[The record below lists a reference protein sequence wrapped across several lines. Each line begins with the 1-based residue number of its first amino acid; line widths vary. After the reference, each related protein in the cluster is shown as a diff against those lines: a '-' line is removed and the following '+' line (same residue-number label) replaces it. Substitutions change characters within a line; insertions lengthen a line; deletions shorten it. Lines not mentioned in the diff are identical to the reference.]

1 MLYIPY
7 TRVIYVFLYV
17 YIYVLRYI
25 SFYYIFSVYS
35 VYLYS
40 YLLNISYLAVNE
52 SGKRSSKRKLSVY
65 LFYFAR
71 FRGSVYRVYKSSSS
85 FTSVFRLNPRCM
97 PYNLAACLVVLIR
110 SQLGRLSIILDT
122 FLHRYL
128 NSLSV
133 IPLPICSEI
142 NSAAHTL
149 ARSSGPSAC
158 SGSGA
163 RR

>member
-65 LFYFAR
+65 LFILPVFAAQFTAFTNR
-71 FRGSVYRVYKSSSS
+71 PHRLPPS
-85 FTSVFRLNPRCM
+85 F
-97 PYNLAACLVVLIR
+97 A
-110 SQLGRLSIILDT
+110 
-122 FLHRYL
+122 
-128 NSLSV
+128 
-133 IPLPICSEI
+133 
-142 NSAAHTL
+142 
-149 ARSSGPSAC
+149 
-158 SGSGA
+158 
-163 RR
+163 

>member
-40 YLLNISYLAVNE
+40 YLLNISYLTVNE

-65 LFYFAR
+65 PFSFCSFSRLR
-71 FRGSVYRVYKSSSS
+71 LPRLQIVLVVYLRLSPKSSLYAIQFSR
-85 FTSVFRLNPRCM
+85 V
-97 PYNLAACLVVLIR
+97 
-110 SQLGRLSIILDT
+110 LGRADT
-122 FLHRYL
+122 FPVRQTFDYFRYL
-128 NSLSV
+128 
-133 IPLPICSEI
+133 
-142 NSAAHTL
+142 SA
-149 ARSSGPSAC
+149 
-158 SGSGA
+158 
-163 RR
+163 

>member
-65 LFYFAR
+65 LFYFVR

-97 PYNLAACLVVLIR
+97 PYSCCTWRVLLIR
-110 SQLGRLSIILDT
+110 SQSGKPSIILHI
-122 FLHRYL
+122 LRAKYL
-128 NSLSV
+128 
-133 IPLPICSEI
+133 
-142 NSAAHTL
+142 
-149 ARSSGPSAC
+149 
-158 SGSGA
+158 
-163 RR
+163 